1 MKQDVRREKPT
12 KKMMMPASRTAQ
24 MEKGKAVKWKIDLTL
39 LSLLV
44 GHDNGCFIDSIIS
57 QKQTMRPS
65 TSNSLQD
72 FCGKGADRTTE
83 HEPAMEPAVME
94 PAYPWPYN
102 YALFQ
107 TIQGTKTAM
116 IELCDTDSKRSQKL
130 LLLGRTQ
137 RAHGPSSSHE
147 SSKQATRNHKSSKL
161 GSKMESI

>member
-1 MKQDVRREKPT
+1 
-12 KKMMMPASRTAQ
+12 MPASRTAQ

-65 TSNSLQD
+65 TSNSIQD
-72 FCGKGADRTTE
+72 VCGKGADRTTE

-116 IELCDTDSKRSQKL
+116 IELCDTDSKRSENNLASWPNPESTWTFKFPRKL
-130 LLLGRTQ
+130 KTSHQEPQVKQTWFKNGK
-137 RAHGPSSSHE
+137 PSRKNKRHFVE
-147 SSKQATRNHKSSKL
+147 PD
-161 GSKMESI
+161 